1 MASFAY
7 RAVDDGGEE
16 RTGLVD
22 ADSSEQAAATLRGRG
37 LFPTELKP
45 ATAVGPA
52 GAAAR
57 GVAGAGRIWRRPARA
72 VEVAAFTR
80 QLATLLRAGLPLLR
94 ALELLARQER
104 NRAFQA
110 VQRSLAEGVRSGGML
125 SEAMARHPRV
135 FDRLYVSMVRAG
147 EAGGMLDL
155 TLERLAGFAEKSLRL
170 RGRLRAALAYPLV
183 VLAVAVVILAG
194 LLGLVVPKFQQVF
207 AELLKGAPLPALT
220 RAVLLVSD
228 AVKDHFGPGLALAV
242 GLVVAFRLLR
252 RTAAGGRR
260 IDGWL
265 LHVPVLGDLWLK
277 AIVARGARTFGTLL
291 TGGVPMLPAL
301 RITGDTCGNL
311 RVTEALTQVHDRVKA
326 GDSVAR
332 PLEATGV
339 FPPLVASMVEVGE
352 HSGQLPAML
361 GKVADIYDEEVDQAV
376 AGLSSLVEP
385 VLIVTLAVIVGT
397 IVIALFL
404 PIVRIVQLLS

>member
-1 MASFAY
+1 MPQFSYTALDAAGAELS
-7 RAVDDGGEE
+7 
-16 RTGLVD
+16 GLVD
-22 ADSSEQAAATLRGRG
+22 ASSPEQAAATLRGRG
-37 LFPTELKP
+37 LFPTG
-45 ATAVGPA
+45 VGPVTPAFVSAEA
-52 GAAAR
+52 GALGR
-57 GVAGAGRIWRRPARA
+57 VGAWTWRRPARP

-94 ALELLARQER
+94 ALEVLARQER
-104 NRAFQA
+104 NRVWRD
-110 VQRSLAEGVRSGGML
+110 VQRNLADSIRSGGML
-125 SEAMARHPRV
+125 SDAMARHPRV
-135 FDRLYVSMVRAG
+135 FDGLYLSMVRAG
-147 EAGGMLDL
+147 EAGGVLDL

-183 VLAVAVVILAG
+183 VLTVAVLILAG

-220 RAVLLVSD
+220 RGVLAVSD
-228 AVKDHFGPGLALAV
+228 IVKTHFILFLAAAIAAVVL
-242 GLVVAFRLLR
+242 FRMIR
-252 RTAAGGRR
+252 RTPAGGRW
-260 IDGWL
+260 IDRAL
-265 LHVPVLGDLWLK
+265 LRMPVLGDLWLK

-291 TGGVPMLPAL
+291 TGGVPMLSAL
-301 RITGDTCGNL
+301 RITADTAGNL
-311 RVTEALTQVHDRVKA
+311 RIQEALQQIHDRVKA

-332 PLEATGV
+332 PLEATGA

-352 HSGQLPAML
+352 QSGQLPAML

-385 VLIVTLAVIVGT
+385 VLIVVLAVIVGT